1 MRERRLKAASP
12 AKDSKQ
18 SSSWE
23 ATHIVFGFFIWTLN
37 FFFII
42 TCFEFF
48 GSSHDLLEIARLVF
62 DQFNPFWNCYSMP
75 MQNQMAEV
83 RKNKLQDGSN
93 TSQERAT

>member
-1 MRERRLKAASP
+1 MGGNPYSFWILYIDFE
-12 AKDSKQ
+12 
-18 SSSWE
+18 
-23 ATHIVFGFFIWTLN
+23 I

-48 GSSHDLLEIARLVF
+48 SSSHDLLEIARLVF

-75 MQNQMAEV
+75 MQNQMAQM
-83 RKNKLQDGSN
+83 RRNKLQDGSN